1 MFKLLNIFFYKVLGF
16 NLLYGSL
23 LIFLTGEFVV
33 VFCIFYFSKLK
44 NLSVPR
50 IVALGEKNLTVFY
63 PALRLISLE
72 QLIASSEKLFLDESS
87 SYDSISISLGYCK
100 VIIYFLRFKDSTAVL
115 MRLLFE
121 ACLFYFGLCY
131 SNITVLYFLN
141 TSDYYVDYLGTGDF
155 LTRLVLLLKFIF
167 DLSIFWI

>member
-1 MFKLLNIFFYKVLGF
+1 
-16 NLLYGSL
+16 
-23 LIFLTGEFVV
+23 
-33 VFCIFYFSKLK
+33 
-44 NLSVPR
+44 
-50 IVALGEKNLTVFY
+50 
-63 PALRLISLE
+63 
-72 QLIASSEKLFLDESS
+72 
-87 SYDSISISLGYCK
+87 
-100 VIIYFLRFKDSTAVL
+100 

-167 DLSIFWI
+167 DLSIFWIWDFLGEVTWLIQGDFSSLLKQSFMLSLSNLRTLFWMSIALFKIFALLFYMNSADTPYEASTVAIVDSTKAWEIIAVCECICFISLKIISMSFLLLFVARQSRN